1 MHVEVLDLSQPH
13 KPSPGILAIVRVRL
27 SSAGEHVELKDL
39 RVVRNK
45 KGELFVGVFSY
56 IRDGQFLPTITFSRK
71 LKFLIDDAVLPA
83 FEKWSL
89 APSTSF
95 AQTEIGGGAQ

>member
-1 MHVEVLDLSQPH
+1 MKVEVLEFTQPH

-27 SSAGEHVELKDL
+27 SSDGEHVELNDL

-45 KGELFVGVFSY
+45 KNELFVGVFSY
-56 IRDGQFLPTITFSRK
+56 MRDGQFLPTITFSRK

-83 FEKWSL
+83 FEKWSVGSQA
-89 APSTSF
+89 APTKIS
-95 AQTEIGGGAQ
+95 GGAQQ

>member
-1 MHVEVLDLSQPH
+1 MQVEVLEFAQPY

-27 SSAGEHVELKDL
+27 SSDGEQVELNDL

-45 KGELFVGVFSY
+45 KGELFVSVFSY
-56 IRDGQFLPTITFSRK
+56 IHNGQFLPTITFSRK

-89 APSTSF
+89 AAS
-95 AQTEIGGGAQ
+95 AQPAAQKEASRG

>member
-1 MHVEVLDLSQPH
+1 MTVEVLEFTPPY

-27 SSAGEHVELKDL
+27 NADNEHIELNDL

-45 KGELFVGVFSY
+45 KGELFVGVFQY
-56 IRDGQFLPTITFSRK
+56 IHNGQFLPTITFTRK
-71 LKFLIDDAVLPA
+71 LKFLIDDAVLSA

-89 APSTSF
+89 GAS
-95 AQTEIGGGAQ
+95 AQPPQEVSRG